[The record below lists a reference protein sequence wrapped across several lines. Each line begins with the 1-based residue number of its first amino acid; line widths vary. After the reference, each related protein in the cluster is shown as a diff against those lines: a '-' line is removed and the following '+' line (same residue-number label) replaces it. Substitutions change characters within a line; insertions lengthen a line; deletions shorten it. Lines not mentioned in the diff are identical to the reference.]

1 MIDQRGTRSDPQE
14 DQFLA
19 TISKPNP
26 VFPSGAYLG
35 LGLCAVVLS
44 SVLQGMNKKNA
55 ATFIGQWAV
64 PFLLLGIY
72 NKFVRQHKSTKG
84 AGIEN
89 SIGSYERSF
98 ASPEARVGAIEKWCS

>member
-1 MIDQRGTRSDPQE
+1 MIDQGVNPAEAQE
-14 DQFLA
+14 DQFAA
-19 TISKPNP
+19 TIAKPTSRAT
-26 VFPSGAYLG
+26 SGAYLG

-72 NKFVRQHKSTKG
+72 NKLVRQNWS
-84 AGIEN
+84 AG
-89 SIGSYERSF
+89 GSRNEDLVGSRETGSG
-98 ASPEARVGAIEKWCS
+98 SPEARLEATEKWCS